1 MSLKE
6 VAGQERVIRLL
17 KNALKNQRVAHAYCF
32 CGPEGTGKEKTA
44 IEWAK
49 ALNCEQPGDDACDRC
64 RSCRQ
69 ISHGNHPDV
78 IFPERDGQTI
88 GIGQIR
94 ELQRRFSYSPPAG
107 TTRVLILRHAETL
120 TLQAANSLLKFLE
133 EPASLWVAI
142 LLTENVHNLPPTV
155 LSRCQLIRFQPLHPR
170 RIEAALIE
178 ESVNPGAA
186 RVAAHL
192 SSSVSEARRL
202 VERDEF
208 APFCERVIEWIG
220 DIVSGKLD
228 PFVEVQTEW
237 LARDTDREDIQLL
250 LGLALLWL
258 RDLQHRQLGME
269 EPPVFSE
276 NDDSLRRQASKWT
289 HSGLLNA
296 MDAVIQAQKAL
307 TGPVQPQAVL
317 EQMVLAMQG
326 GFDHG
331 VSRGRPFQTS
341 G

>member
-1 MSLKE
+1 MSVKE

-120 TLQAANSLLKFLE
+120 TLQARSE
-133 EPASLWVAI
+133 ERRVGKECRYSW
-142 LLTENVHNLPPTV
+142 LTDNWK
-155 LSRCQLIRFQPLHPR
+155 R
-170 RIEAALIE
+170 
-178 ESVNPGAA
+178 
-186 RVAAHL
+186 
-192 SSSVSEARRL
+192 
-202 VERDEF
+202 
-208 APFCERVIEWIG
+208 
-220 DIVSGKLD
+220 K
-228 PFVEVQTEW
+228 
-237 LARDTDREDIQLL
+237 
-250 LGLALLWL
+250 
-258 RDLQHRQLGME
+258 
-269 EPPVFSE
+269 
-276 NDDSLRRQASKWT
+276 
-289 HSGLLNA
+289 
-296 MDAVIQAQKAL
+296 
-307 TGPVQPQAVL
+307 
-317 EQMVLAMQG
+317 
-326 GFDHG
+326 
-331 VSRGRPFQTS
+331 
-341 G
+341 